1 MMGFGRFR
9 IGFRKGGRIVG
20 GGLPA
25 GFTMRSGGGRRRRLL
40 RGLVGIATA
49 SHGCCRRGRSRLG
62 LRSEKSENRRFAVR
76 IGV

>member
-9 IGFRKGGRIVG
+9 IGFRVGGRIVG

-25 GFTMRSGGGRRRRLL
+25 GFTMRRGGGRRRLL

-49 SHGCCRRGRSRLG
+49 GHGSCRRGRSHLG
-62 LRSEKSENRRFAVR
+62 LREWEIRKSPFRGSNQ
-76 IGV
+76 